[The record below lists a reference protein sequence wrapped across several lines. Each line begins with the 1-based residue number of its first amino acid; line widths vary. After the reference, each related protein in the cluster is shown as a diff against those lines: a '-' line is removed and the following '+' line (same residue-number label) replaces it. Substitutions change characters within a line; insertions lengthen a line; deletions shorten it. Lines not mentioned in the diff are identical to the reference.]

1 MSAEQNKDE
10 LNDLIPVDARIDPGI
25 AARDKMVQKHNDVL
39 ASARKFMIRFYLL
52 VVTVGIIILSAIG
65 WAGWDSRKTG
75 YLSYP
80 QDCRV
85 NKNDVIVN
93 GTRTFGMP
101 YTDFYGAY
109 RHIDKQQSTEKT
121 TIKLTGDN
129 IEVIGLM
136 KDGSW
141 WWKNAS
147 KGEFGNLPIEHA
159 DQYVVMVGN
168 KRTVFTDREFCK

>member
-1 MSAEQNKDE
+1 MSAQQNKDE
-10 LNDLIPVDARIDPGI
+10 LNELAPIDVSLDAGI
-25 AARDKMVQKHNDVL
+25 QCRDKMVKKHQLMMV
-39 ASARKFMIRFYLL
+39 SARNFMITFYLM
-52 VVTVGIIILSAIG
+52 VVTATIIILSAIG
-65 WAGWDSRKTG
+65 WVGWDTKKTG

-109 RHIDKQQSTEKT
+109 RHIDKTQSTEKT

-129 IEVIGLM
+129 TEVIGLM